1 MKPGF
6 ESIFHKLIE
15 WGLVLLFFL
24 IVSLPSSFTQSPY
37 SKTYS
42 THEGLIHPQITTLF
56 KDTRNYLW
64 IGTKG
69 GVSRFNGKSF
79 ENFDVAQLGIYGDIH
94 QFYEDSSH
102 CIWAIAKDGLTIYNG
117 VEWKSFKFESALHD
131 AGGSAFYKDSF
142 YFIDSYSELNI
153 FSNGNFSKRNL
164 INLCGKPLR
173 NIFYDPFT
181 HKFYTVLANS
191 FSIGVCERD
200 TVRIFKNYQAEEL
213 GSYPGMRTYLY
224 RTFKD
229 GIALIYDLKDSLIAK
244 IPVLFEKGEY
254 IYTPNEGRE
263 SLFWNALNGLNNKN
277 LNLHAFFKNE
287 RGKPDI
293 TALCIDSY
301 NYWLGTERGLIKISK
316 AGFLFY
322 NKDSIPFPWAII
334 ENKNHELIVGDF
346 LNGLFL
352 IKPDGSIQ
360 RISSKELWYFHPCM
374 DATGRVFLYRENEIY
389 SLIDNKLQLIP
400 KLSKENPDFT
410 ASLFLSWS
418 SRINK
423 LLGAQR
429 GGFFIYDPTTQELE
443 FVKWDHKDF
452 LSFHT
457 LCLYEDTEG
466 MIWAGS
472 RKGLIKYDIQK
483 KNFQYFPNEA
493 CLAKGILS
501 ICKASDTSF
510 YIGTYNGVW
519 EFGIRSNTYS
529 LSLEIL
535 NTNIISSL
543 TNYKDSLLLISHN
556 KGITVW
562 NLKDKTQYREFNYNN
577 GFPGM
582 MPDQNA
588 AYVDSRSNYYVGAF
602 DRLCVIPVTDLWH
615 DEEALRIQF
624 TKLNGQYIAYQS
636 NILTCKNGKGISIE
650 FDLIGTNRP
659 VDCRF
664 RYRIQNKTGWSDW
677 FPYQYFILPELASG
691 TYNLELETNWEELQ
705 NNPLGKA
712 ALLKFKVEQQI
723 WKEPYFPIL
732 VSCILVLFI
741 LGLIYAFYHYKM
753 SQKKVHLL
761 KQESKYHQARMLTA
775 QINPHFMSNFL
786 TSIQNSVSYQDT
798 ERANEKLLQVA
809 DFLRKFL
816 GSINSN
822 EQGGL
827 IRINEELEIIRIFLE
842 MQNVLHNGNLD
853 WKIQLPPAFDATEW
867 CVPPLILQPYVEN
880 AVVWGIDGRES
891 RKGRIR
897 IILTEHQHS
906 LDVII
911 EDDGIGIDQAK
922 RSRMHR
928 ERKQEESGAEIVKQR
943 LALLKSMGID
953 ISLSIS
959 SNENGTV
966 VQISYPKIKS

>member
-1 MKPGF
+1 MKSNI
-6 ESIFHKLIE
+6 ESIFYKVVAYR
-15 WGLVLLFFL
+15 LVL
-24 IVSLPSSFTQSPY
+24 VASFALTSIISFAQSPY

-102 CIWAIAKDGLTIYNG
+102 CIWVVAKDGLSIFNG
-117 VEWKSFKFESALHD
+117 SEWKPYKFEHPLHD
-131 AGGSAFYKDSF
+131 ASGSAFYKDSF
-142 YFIDSYSELNI
+142 FYIDNYSELNI
-153 FSNGNFSKRNL
+153 FSHGQFFSRKL
-164 INLCGKPLR
+164 INQCGKALR
-173 NIFYDPFT
+173 NILFDPLSQ
-181 HKFYTVLANS
+181 KFYTVLANS
-191 FSIGVCERD
+191 FSIGIYEND
-200 TVRIFKNYQAEEL
+200 TVRIYKNFQPEEL
-213 GSYPGMRTYLY
+213 GAYPVLKTYVY
-224 RTFKD
+224 RVFKNN
-229 GIALIYDLKDSLIAK
+229 IAWIFDLKDSLIAQ
-244 IPVLFEKGEY
+244 IPVLHGFGEY
-254 IYTPNEGRE
+254 SYTPNDSGE
-263 SLFWNALNGLNNKN
+263 SLYWSALYGLNNKN
-277 LNLHAFFKNE
+277 SNLHSFFKST

-293 TALCIDSY
+293 ICVLIDTY
-301 NYWLGTERGLIKISK
+301 NYWLGTERGLVKIPK
-316 AGFLFY
+316 AGFQFY
-322 NKDSIPFPWAII
+322 NKDSIPFPWAIS
-334 ENKNHELIVGDF
+334 EDNHQNMIVGDF
-346 LNGLFL
+346 LNGLYM
-352 IKPDGSIQ
+352 IKPDGCIQ
-360 RISSKELWYFHPCM
+360 KISSKDRWYFHPAL
-374 DATGRVFLYRENEIY
+374 DPTGRTFLYRENEIY
-389 SLIDNKLQLIP
+389 ILYQNELQYVP
-400 KLSKENPDFT
+400 KLSKENPEFT
-410 ASLFLSWS
+410 ASLFLTWS
-418 SRINK
+418 TQLHK

-429 GGFFIYDPTTQELE
+429 GGLFIYDPNTQELE

-457 LCLYEDTEG
+457 LCLYEDPDG

-483 KNFQYFPNEA
+483 RNFQYFPNEA

-519 EFGIRSNTYS
+519 EFGLRSNTYS

-535 NTNIISSL
+535 HTNIISSL

-602 DRLCVIPVTDLWH
+602 DRLCVIPVHDLWH
-615 DEEALRIQF
+615 DEEAMRLQY
-624 TKLNGQYIAYQS
+624 TKLNGQYISYQP

-659 VDCRF
+659 VDCKF

-677 FPYQYFILPELASG
+677 FGYQYFILPELASG
-691 TYNLELETNWEELQ
+691 TYNLELETNWDELQ

-853 WKIQLPPAFDATEW
+853 WKIQLPPTFDATEW

-891 RKGRIR
+891 RKGMIR
-897 IILTEHQHS
+897 ILLTEHQHS
-906 LDVII
+906 LEVTI
-911 EDDGIGIDQAK
+911 EDDGIGIAQAK
-922 RSRMHR
+922 KSRLYR
-928 ERKQEESGAEIVKQR
+928 ERKQEESGAEIVRQR
-943 LALLKSMGID
+943 LALLKTMGIE